1 LDPNRTFGSSPF
13 ACFALIIRSVN
24 PFGGKLCGNNGKTAF
39 VTGGASGIGFAL
51 CRAFA
56 EVGMKVM
63 LADIETD
70 DMPRQPDDPLTA
82 VQQTLPDLLL
92 ARPGLSLIGRAF
104 EADGRR

>member
-1 LDPNRTFGSSPF
+1 
-13 ACFALIIRSVN
+13 
-24 PFGGKLCGNNGKTAF
+24 
-39 VTGGASGIGFAL
+39 
-51 CRAFA
+51 
-56 EVGMKVM
+56 MKVM